1 MNRLSEALRSSNLSP
16 ISISRPQPLKANR
29 RQFIRIRS
37 ALLAVAAL
45 ALTSVAHAADKLP
58 DFVNK
63 VQLQNCGGVEATE
76 NGKAVRLYRVP
87 KAVRDHLTEKN
98 PNSGKTGAEAMM
110 GARHS
115 EIRFVVKEG
124 EKREN
129 VKLYLQS
136 QSPADVTIYWG
147 DIYSSNQKAPGNG
160 KPLLLSGHGL
170 LYQSMEKYPRQRFAN
185 NVCRV
190 IVDGADVTFSGID
203 GDVRPPTPEELAPVM
218 MSYGTSITS
227 GFNAGRADL
236 QWNSLTARALGYDLV
251 NLGSSGTAFCEKEMA
266 DYIAAQRWDLCTLE
280 ISVNMVT
287 DYTVEEFRK
296 RASYMIDTLARSHP
310 KAPIVCISIFPWG
323 VGEFWTG
330 NKAEKNTKA
339 FRAALKEICESSG
352 HKNVHYVHGP
362 DLLSFSGLWHDMLH
376 PSPQGMIE
384 ISQKLTPKIEAIL
397 KSGARSAR

>member
-1 MNRLSEALRSSNLSP
+1 
-16 ISISRPQPLKANR
+16 
-29 RQFIRIRS
+29 
-37 ALLAVAAL
+37 
-45 ALTSVAHAADKLP
+45 
-58 DFVNK
+58 
-63 VQLQNCGGVEATE
+63 
-76 NGKAVRLYRVP
+76 
-87 KAVRDHLTEKN
+87 
-98 PNSGKTGAEAMM
+98 
-110 GARHS
+110 
-115 EIRFVVKEG
+115 VKDG

-147 DIYSSNQKAPGNG
+147 DIYSSNQKASGNG

-170 LYQSMEKYPRQRFAN
+170 LYQLMEKYPRQRFAN

-190 IVDGADVTFSGID
+190 VVDGADVTFHGID
-203 GDVRPPTPEELAPVM
+203 GNVRPPTPEELAPVM

-266 DYIAAQRWDLCTLE
+266 DYIAAQPWDLCTLE

-296 RASYMIDTLARSHP
+296 RASYMIDTLAKSHP

-323 VGEFWTG
+323 VGEYWTH
-330 NKAEKNTKA
+330 KAAENTKA

-384 ISQKLTPKIEAIL
+384 VAQKLAPKIEAIL
-397 KSGARSAR
+397 KSSASSAR

>member
-1 MNRLSEALRSSNLSP
+1 MKTSL
-16 ISISRPQPLKANR
+16 IV
-29 RQFIRIRS
+29 FI
-37 ALLAVAAL
+37 LATSL
-45 ALTSVAHAADKLP
+45 ALVSAAEPPAADSIARTLP
-58 DFVNK
+58 DFINK

-76 NGKAVRLYRVP
+76 DGKAVRLYRVP
-87 KAVRDHLTEKN
+87 KSVRDFLTEKN
-98 PNSGKTGAEAMM
+98 PDSGKTGADAMM
-110 GARHS
+110 AARHS

-136 QSPADVTIYWG
+136 LSPVDVTIYWG
-147 DIYSSNQKAPGNG
+147 DIFSFNQKAPSNG
-160 KPLLLSGHGL
+160 KPLSLSGHGL
-170 LYQSMEKYPRQRFAN
+170 LYQLMEKYPRHRFAN

-190 IVDGADVTFSGID
+190 IIDGADVTFSGID
-203 GDVRPPTPEELAPVM
+203 GDVRPPKPEELAPVM

-266 DYIAAQRWDLCTLE
+266 DYIATQFWDLCTLE
-280 ISVNMVT
+280 ISVNMVGG
-287 DYTVEEFRK
+287 YTVEEFRK
-296 RASYMIDTLARSHP
+296 RASYMIDTLAKSHP

-323 VGEFWTG
+323 VGEYWTG
-330 NKAEKNTKA
+330 KAADNTKA
-339 FRAALKEICESSG
+339 FRTALKEICETCG

-362 DLLSFSGLWHDMLH
+362 DLLSFSGLWHDLLH

-397 KSGARSAR
+397 NSSPSPGR